1 MLQQQIAIIHRQRER
16 AAGLKLAA
24 DHLVDVRHHRPQRRR
39 RQVHIGE
46 TLGVGAVG
54 GKERLIELEQHHRT
68 RPHDNLAAAMG
79 HPGFLVA
86 GIARE
91 AIAVVVGRKHLAV
104 FAPDPGEGTVATA
117 EHGGADVD
125 GIHRGAERHVGRRIE
140 LAGIGEML
148 EQLREMDKALPVAR
162 TCGSISVDSAF
173 LTTDIGSENH

>member
-1 MLQQQIAIIHRQRER
+1 
-16 AAGLKLAA
+16 
-24 DHLVDVRHHRPQRRR
+24 
-39 RQVHIGE
+39 
-46 TLGVGAVG
+46 
-54 GKERLIELEQHHRT
+54 
-68 RPHDNLAAAMG
+68 MG

-148 EQLREMDKALPVAR
+148 EQLREMDKALPVAQTLR
-162 TCGSISVDSAF
+162 QHIGRQRF
-173 LTTDIGSENH
+173 LDDGHRPENHDNAIKLVSLE